1 MRSSFRIVSLLV
13 VVLLAA
19 QFATAQDFNVKNAQ
33 FVVKLTAPVSTAT
46 SKAGD
51 QFTALV
57 VLPTDYQG
65 SIFEGTIKKVEP
77 ARDRR
82 RPHSNIDFK
91 FETITI
97 GDKTY
102 AVQADI
108 TDFANS
114 KGVAKVNEEGVLV
127 AKSNTAA
134 KKKGGMFGALGGMA
148 AGYALGGATG
158 MLVGAAAGGALGYG
172 LAAEFGSSS
181 VNMEFYPGSQFTLQ
195 VTSQGIANG
204 VDSAKVH
211 ALEAANEA
219 LMAPTGAAP
228 AGAPDAA
235 AAPAPAAPVVDASA
249 PATGATGPAPA
260 AAPATAPTDT
270 VAPVPPPPAPAD
282 IAPPPPPPTDAAA
295 AQSTDAAAQPAA
307 DTSSSN
313 KKKK

>member
-19 QFATAQDFNVKNAQ
+19 QFAPAQGFNVKNAQ
-33 FVVKLTAPVSTAT
+33 FVVKLTAPISTAT

-65 SIFEGTIKKVEP
+65 AIFEGTIKKVEP

-82 RPHSNIDFK
+82 RPHSNIDFR
-91 FETITI
+91 FETLTI
-97 GDKTY
+97 GDMTY

-114 KGVAKVNEEGVLV
+114 KGVAKVNEKACWWPGPTR
-127 AKSNTAA
+127 APRRKAA
-134 KKKGGMFGALGGMA
+134 CLARWPAWPPAMPWR
-148 AGYALGGATG
+148 ATG
-158 MLVGAAAGGALGYG
+158 MLIGGAAGGALGYG

-195 VTSQGIANG
+195 VSSQGVANG

-211 ALEAANEA
+211 ELEAANEA
-219 LMAPTGAAP
+219 AMAPTGAAP
-228 AGAPDAA
+228 AGAPAAGIAPVCGPCGSGCQRSDDGCDGHDSGCGSGSCAA
-235 AAPAPAAPVVDASA
+235 ASGSGGYRSAASA
-249 PATGATGPAPA
+249 GR
-260 AAPATAPTDT
+260 
-270 VAPVPPPPAPAD
+270 
-282 IAPPPPPPTDAAA
+282 
-295 AQSTDAAAQPAA
+295 
-307 DTSSSN
+307 
-313 KKKK
+313 

>member
-19 QFATAQDFNVKNAQ
+19 QFAPAQGFNVKNAQ
-33 FVVKLTAPVSTAT
+33 FVVKLTAPISTAT

-65 SIFEGTIKKVEP
+65 AIFEGTIKKVEP

-82 RPHSNIDFK
+82 RPHSNIDFR
-91 FETITI
+91 FETLTI
-97 GDKTY
+97 GDMTY

-127 AKSNTAA
+127 ARANTGA
-134 KKKGGMFGALGGMA
+134 KKKSSLFGAMAGMA
-148 AGYALGGATG
+148 AGYAMGGATG
-158 MLVGAAAGGALGYG
+158 MLIGGAAGGALGYG

-195 VTSQGIANG
+195 VSSQGVANG

-211 ALEAANEA
+211 ELEAANEA
-219 LMAPTGAAP
+219 AMAPTGAAP
-228 AGAPDAA
+228 AGAPAA
-235 AAPAPAAPVVDASA
+235 GIAPVPAPVAPDASA
-249 PATGATGPAPA
+249 PTTDATGMTPGVAP
-260 AAPATAPTDT
+260 
-270 VAPVPPPPAPAD
+270 APVPPPPAPAD
-282 IAPPPPPPTDAAA
+282 IAPPPPPADSAA
-295 AQSTDAAAQPAA
+295 AQSTDNSAPAA
-307 DTSSSN
+307 SAP
-313 KKKK
+313 KKKM